1 MVLDEPT
8 PLQIPSVWA
17 GEDNFMIWSDATG
30 HFDVVVRSGGIAH
43 RVPAQFVAPGDVA
56 GMKFQEL
63 SGIGQE
69 AFFRRAGQRGI
80 YLLQSPQ
87 LMTALAVLR
96 RHVASR
102 EPLEM
107 NLCRKDNPFPSFYT
121 ATLNRMVNGLT
132 YQKIE
137 W

>member
-8 PLQIPSVWA
+8 PLQIPSVSA
-17 GEDNFMIWSDATG
+17 EKDNFMIWSDATG
-30 HFDVVVRSGGIAH
+30 HSDVVVRSGGIAH

-63 SGIGQE
+63 SGIGQ
-69 AFFRRAGQRGI
+69 AGQRGI

-107 NLCRKDNPFPSFYT
+107 NLCRKDNSFPSFYT